1 MDMRDYE
8 TENLEAT
15 QQAAWL
21 AHATRKP
28 LGTLS
33 MYNRGTQ
40 QFVTHSASI
49 IRMQTQGIRMAA
61 ADATTQVSGGW
72 RELAP
77 TLRDG
82 TRLSLTLHLPDTL
95 PARLFRGNL
104 LGAMVDQTLERFVI
118 TPAAINRLGATSITF
133 WAFAFV
139 ARNLGLSDTP
149 TAIADLE
156 ISGEV
161 VVGE

>member
-1 MDMRDYE
+1 MDLHNYE
-8 TENLEAT
+8 TENLEAA

-40 QFVTHSASI
+40 QFVTHNASI
-49 IRMQTQGIRMAA
+49 LRVQTQGIRLAA

-72 RELAP
+72 RELTP

-82 TRLSLTLHLPDTL
+82 ARLSITLHLPDTL
-95 PARLFRGNL
+95 PARLYRGNL
-104 LGAMVDQTLERFVI
+104 LGAMLDQTLERFVL
-118 TPAAINRLGATSITF
+118 TPSAINRLGAASITF

-139 ARNLGLSDTP
+139 ARNLGLSDAP

-161 VVGE
+161 VLGG